1 MTSQIGLQNQGA
13 TCYLNSLIQQSRFIP
28 ELKKEL
34 FSLTK
39 EDIYDDKGEIKPSK
53 HIVWEITKLIAKM
66 ELNQEN
72 NALSTKPLTNAF
84 GWNGAQVIQQHDIND
99 VYNIL
104 LDGINTAMPQN
115 KKFYDKYFTGKVVN
129 VSNCVDCESLSKNK
143 ENFTQ
148 INVPIIKAIKH
159 GFPIKFEHLY
169 NSLIKLFLDTE
180 KLQGKN
186 KYFCIECDT
195 KVIANKISRITHLPI
210 ILILNLSQYMMLD
223 GQQIKLNETLRCPL
237 DLDLSMFINEQYS
250 EMDSNIIKQ
259 YDLNGIILHS
269 GGTGSG
275 HYISIVRSLKSSDD
289 EKEKDV
295 TQWFRFDDNNDVTIH
310 NDKEIEGLFIGNNKF
325 TPYMVIYR
333 RKYMNNMSSEIP
345 KFIQNAIDGK

>member
-1 MTSQIGLQNQGA
+1 M
-13 TCYLNSLIQQSRFIP
+13 P
-28 ELKKEL
+28 
-34 FSLTK
+34 
-39 EDIYDDKGEIKPSK
+39 
-53 HIVWEITKLIAKM
+53 
-66 ELNQEN
+66 
-72 NALSTKPLTNAF
+72 
-84 GWNGAQVIQQHDIND
+84 HD
-99 VYNIL
+99 
-104 LDGINTAMPQN
+104 
-115 KKFYDKYFTGKVVN
+115 KKFYNKFFTGKILSVY
-129 VSNCVDCESLSKNK
+129 NCVECECISKNK

-148 INVPIIKAIKH
+148 INVPIIEEIKH
-159 GFPIKFEHLY
+159 GYPIKFEHLY
-169 NSLIKLFLDTE
+169 SSLIKSFLSTE
-180 KLQGKN
+180 KLCGKN
-186 KYFCIECDT
+186 KYACKDCET
-195 KVIANKISRITHLPI
+195 KVIANKICRIVDLPV